1 MKITQQLIAA
11 ASFASLLFAPLAQAQ
26 TSDSATGNVEL
37 TVLGSGLSFEARDLN
52 FGSVTPGS
60 DTNNLVV
67 ACAAADSAAGT
78 ASISGGAADAVAT
91 GAATCGVITVTG
103 GSSSITYALTVEVNP
118 LTDGSGNS
126 ISPTFKVFATD
137 GTTEIAGLN
146 AIAADTTAT
155 ASSTRSIGARAEQ
168 VYKLG
173 GSAPIATNQTI
184 GTYTGTYIVSA
195 TVS

>member
-67 ACAAADSAAGT
+67 ACASTAEGT
-78 ASISGGAADAVAT
+78 ASISGGAADALAT

-126 ISPTFKVFATD
+126 ISPTFKVFATN

-155 ASSTRSIGARAEQ
+155 ASSTRTIGARAEQ

>member
-26 TSDSATGNVEL
+26 TTSATGNVEL

-126 ISPTFKVFATD
+126 ISPTFKVFATN

-155 ASSTRSIGARAEQ
+155 ASSTRTIGARAEQ